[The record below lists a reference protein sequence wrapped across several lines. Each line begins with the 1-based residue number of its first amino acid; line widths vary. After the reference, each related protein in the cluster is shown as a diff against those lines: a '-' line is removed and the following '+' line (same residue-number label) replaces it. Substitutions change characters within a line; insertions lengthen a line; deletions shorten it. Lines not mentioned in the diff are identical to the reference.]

1 MWIISLHVHLPWFIE
16 MFSCYAPVENLCQ
29 KHVSVC
35 YLVYESV
42 GQMEESHH
50 STPVDAISKDAPGH
64 LHEDVLSTVALN
76 LVDQSD
82 RKKLTHWNVI

>member
-1 MWIISLHVHLPWFIE
+1 MPIAALLKVL
-16 MFSCYAPVENLCQ
+16 LCETS
-29 KHVSVC
+29 VSVC

-64 LHEDVLSTVALN
+64 LHEDVLSTVGLN

-82 RKKLTHWNVI
+82 RKKWTDSNVTCLDLISLIVKFL

>member
-1 MWIISLHVHLPWFIE
+1 MWYLILF
-16 MFSCYAPVENLCQ
+16 
-29 KHVSVC
+29 

-42 GQMEESHH
+42 GQMEESHY
-50 STPVDAISKDAPGH
+50 STPVNAISKDAPGH

-82 RKKLTHWNVI
+82 RKKCQELTVTMI